1 MRSSAVFTRWPTP
14 MPLLSRG
21 RWQGASLVL
30 SVKLSRKGWRRA
42 QRARRDAVLIAKV
55 ARSGRVGA
63 ADQRLGTHSGC
74 TSRANQ
80 PRRPVGGRR
89 RFGRCGWCRRD
100 RWLSWRWADE
110 RKYVDRKVTPAGAP
124 IRPRRA

>member
-1 MRSSAVFTRWPTP
+1 VVAPTTPGYGTNVICDLIPYELGGAVDLTFAAER
-14 MPLLSRG
+14 RG
-21 RWQGASLVL
+21 LPHRDSGEMHWQQGVSNGTARL

-63 ADQRLGTHSGC
+63 AGQRLGTHSGC

-89 RFGRCGWCRRD
+89 RLGRCG
-100 RWLSWRWADE
+100 
-110 RKYVDRKVTPAGAP
+110 
-124 IRPRRA
+124 